1 VRVLLNTHA
10 LLWFLEDSP
19 HLSNAAKQLLEDA
32 VTDAYISVAS
42 LWEIAIK
49 IGLHKLQIG
58 EPFDQLFP
66 AQLQRNNIELLG
78 VTVKHLTRL
87 TTLPLRHRD
96 PFDRMLIAQALEEQ
110 LVIVGADVAFD
121 VYAVERVW

>member
-1 VRVLLNTHA
+1 VRVLLDTHA
-10 LLWFLEDSP
+10 LLWFLEDNP
-19 HLSNAAKQLLEDA
+19 RLSNAAKHMLEDA
-32 VTDAYISVAS
+32 TTDAYISVAS

-66 AQLQRNNIELLG
+66 AQLQRNNIEMLG
-78 VTVKHLTRL
+78 VTVSHLTRL
-87 TTLPLRHRD
+87 TTLPLHHRD
-96 PFDRMLIAQALEEQ
+96 PFDRMLVAQALEEQ

-121 VYAVERVW
+121 AYALERLW